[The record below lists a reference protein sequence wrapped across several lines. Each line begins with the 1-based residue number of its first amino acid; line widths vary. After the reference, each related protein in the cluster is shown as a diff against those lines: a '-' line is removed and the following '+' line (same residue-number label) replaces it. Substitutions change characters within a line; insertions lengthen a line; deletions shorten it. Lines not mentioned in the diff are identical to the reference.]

1 MRDSYQTIQFVTE
14 GIYKEKG
21 SKFIAFAFPVSSEK
35 EIKVNIEK
43 IKKEHHSAKHLCF
56 AYVLRADKNI
66 FRSFD
71 AGEPSN
77 TAGKPILGQIQSNNL
92 TNIII
97 IVVRYFGGTLL
108 GTSGLIQAY
117 KTAAADAIL
126 KATIITKFKEEQLE
140 IIFNY
145 DKIGEVM
152 KIIREHKIEISQQ
165 TITEKYNYLVNAK
178 ASEVDIIFKKLNLI
192 AIVNRM
198 AKL

>member
-152 KIIREHKIEISQQ
+152 KIIKEHKIEISQQ